1 MLISDWSSDVCS
13 SDLTASNTINVRA
26 TVAND
31 KETVWPGQFVNVL
44 ITLRVDPNAVVVPNV
59 AVQAGQNGNYLFV
72 VDANSV
78 AHVRPVEG
86 SRTSGNQTLIAK
98 ERKSV
103 LRERVCHTCRSRWSP
118 YL

>member
-1 MLISDWSSDVCS
+1 MAREKVEVQIRGQNNEFEPLTGVVSYFDNAID
-13 SDLTASNTINVRA
+13 TASNTINVRA

-72 VDANSV
+72 VEDRKRTRLN
-78 AHVRPVEG
+78 PV
-86 SRTSGNQTLIAK
+86 NNAPI
-98 ERKSV
+98 
-103 LRERVCHTCRSRWSP
+103 VCR
-118 YL
+118 LLLEK